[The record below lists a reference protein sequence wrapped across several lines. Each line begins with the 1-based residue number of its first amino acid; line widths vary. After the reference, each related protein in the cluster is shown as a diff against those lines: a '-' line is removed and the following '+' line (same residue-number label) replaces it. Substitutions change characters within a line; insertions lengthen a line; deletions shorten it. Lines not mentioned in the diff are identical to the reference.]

1 MTTLVPPPST
11 TETDDGAAIAE
22 LHRLHAVQR
31 KAFLAG
37 PYPAPAERKE
47 MLGALAG
54 MVLGHR
60 DQIRA
65 AMSEDFG
72 AHPDLF
78 TDLVEVLGVAGRAAY
93 AIEQLDSWLAEDV
106 RYTDPALY
114 GTARA
119 GVRYQPKGVVGN
131 IVPWNFP
138 FDLSLGPLVEMLA
151 AGNRVI
157 IKPSDYTP
165 ACGELLR
172 SMVAA
177 TFGEDRV
184 AVAVGGLTLAKEF
197 PHAALGPPAVHRQP
211 GDRPRGGQ
219 GRRGEPGPGNPGAGR
234 QVPGHHGPGQRRR
247 VQRAQRDRHQAD
259 QERPDVHLGGL
270 RAGPPGRGGCVRR
283 PRAGLPQR

>member
-31 KAFLAG
+31 KAFLAD
-37 PYPAPAERKE
+37 PYPAPDERRE

-184 AVAVGGLTLAKEF
+184 AVSVGGLTLAKEF
-197 PHAALGPPAVHRQP
+197 PTLRWDHLLYTGSPAI
-211 GDRPRGGQ
+211 
-219 GRRGEPGPGNPGAGR
+219 GREVA
-234 QVPGHHGPGQRRR
+234 
-247 VQRAQRDRHQAD
+247 
-259 QERPDVHLGGL
+259 
-270 RAGPPGRGGCVRR
+270 
-283 PRAGLPQR
+283 

>member
-31 KAFLAG
+31 KAFLAD
-37 PYPAPAERKE
+37 PYPAPDERKA

-157 IKPSDYTP
+157 IKPEKAPATRPSPIPKATASKMLKRGWPLSFSMTAAAATADSATSDPT
-165 ACGELLR
+165 ER
-172 SMVAA
+172 SM
-177 TFGEDRV
+177 
-184 AVAVGGLTLAKEF
+184 
-197 PHAALGPPAVHRQP
+197 PPVMITSVMPTARIP
-211 GDRPRGGQ
+211 
-219 GRRGEPGPGNPGAGR
+219 
-234 QVPGHHGPGQRRR
+234 
-247 VQRAQRDRHQAD
+247 
-259 QERPDVHLGGL
+259 
-270 RAGPPGRGGCVRR
+270 
-283 PRAGLPQR
+283 

>member
-106 RYTDPALY
+106 RYY
-114 GTARA
+114 GQWMRDEAKKRWPR
-119 GVRYQPKGVVGN
+119 GLRHR
-131 IVPWNFP
+131 
-138 FDLSLGPLVEMLA
+138 A
-151 AGNRVI
+151 AGFLASGGR
-157 IKPSDYTP
+157 
-165 ACGELLR
+165 
-172 SMVAA
+172 A
-177 TFGEDRV
+177 TC
-184 AVAVGGLTLAKEF
+184 
-197 PHAALGPPAVHRQP
+197 
-211 GDRPRGGQ
+211 
-219 GRRGEPGPGNPGAGR
+219 GPG
-234 QVPGHHGPGQRRR
+234 VL
-247 VQRAQRDRHQAD
+247 RH
-259 QERPDVHLGGL
+259 R
-270 RAGPPGRGGCVRR
+270 
-283 PRAGLPQR
+283 